1 MKDGINVVEESKSLY
16 TVYYAANGYVKITSV
31 VSKQSTGKWRVTDS
45 RLETGYVEYASKQR
59 ALASAKRNSAN
70 IHHYLTR
77 YPASK

>member
-1 MKDGINVVEESKSLY
+1 MKDGLNVVEESKSLY

-31 VSKQSTGKWRVTDS
+31 VSKQSNGKWRVTDS

-59 ALASAKRNSAN
+59 ALASAKRNAAN

-77 YPASK
+77 YPARK